1 MRHRIALALTV
12 IGAIALPIVMAGT
25 VLYASD
31 AAIGDAGE
39 PLSPEF
45 GTPPAATIIHTSGTH
60 QQGTTDDHGGATTGG
75 DDHGGSTGSGSSG
88 GSGDSGGSSGGSGSS
103 DGGSGSGSSGS
114 GSSGGSGTSGGGG
127 SGSDDSSGGGGHGD
141 D

>member
-12 IGAIALPIVMAGT
+12 IGAIALPVVMAGT
-25 VLYASD
+25 VLYASN

-45 GTPPAATIIHTSGTH
+45 GTPPAATIIHTPGTH

-88 GSGDSGGSSGGSGSS
+88 GSGGSSGGSGSS

-114 GSSGGSGTSGGGG
+114 GSSGGSGTSGGGSSHG
-127 SGSDDSSGGGGHGD
+127 GDDSSGGGGD